1 MSPASTI
8 DHVSVDTTP
17 FYREST
23 DSKPLMDLLWGDRVE
38 IVEKSGSRVKV
49 RARGRKNY
57 GWVEKSALGG
67 QALLEL
73 YFIDVGQG
81 DGILIKTPNGR
92 HLMIDGGYRRKSQDT
107 GKSAAD
113 FVDWKFF
120 HDYGEDRIV
129 LDAMIASHCDADH
142 YGGLLDLLAVDESDE
157 LDCQGVRVKG
167 LYHAG
172 VGWWRRPTKGGGRWL
187 GAYETVKGEKFFTQ
201 LIGDRDAI
209 AAALA
214 PGANPALQ
222 GEWAQFMQA
231 GLGARWTNNRPT
243 SIQRLSN
250 LDGYIPG
257 FEPGTA
263 GEPAIKVLA
272 PVQFDVSGKPAV
284 RRFDSDDAQNTNGN
298 SLLLSLNF
306 DSCRILLTG
315 DLNRRSQQ
323 ALLSDYTGHRDEF
336 LCDVGKACHHGSGD
350 VSLAFLKAMSPAV
363 TIISSG
369 DNEGHDH
376 PRASVVAASAISGYL
391 EMDGDELISPLIY
404 STELARSVRIGHPT
418 KLDYDDAGGKAA
430 TLEGEPFER
439 GRLHFTETK
448 PGGFPGSGDRSMG
461 STSIVAGLIYGL
473 VNVRT
478 DGQRILC
485 ATLDE
490 RDRNWRVTTT
500 RSRF

>member
-1 MSPASTI
+1 MSPTPAI
-8 DHVSVDTTP
+8 DHVSVDKAP
-17 FYREST
+17 LYSEST
-23 DSKPLMDLLWGDRVE
+23 GSKHRMQLLWGDRVE

-49 RARGRKNY
+49 RTRGRTNY

-81 DGILIKTPNGR
+81 DGILIKTPSGR

-120 HDYGEDRIV
+120 HDYGDDQIV

-142 YGGLLDLLAVDESDE
+142 YGGLMDLLEVDQSGE
-157 LDCQGVRVKG
+157 LDCSDVRVKA

-172 VGWWRRPTKGGGRWL
+172 VGWWRRSNGARWL
-187 GAYETVKGEKFFTQ
+187 GEHQTADGESFFTQ
-201 LIGDRDAI
+201 LVGDRDAV
-209 AAALA
+209 AAALS
-214 PGANPALQ
+214 PGATPALQ

-231 GLGARWTNNRPT
+231 ALGARWTNNHATP
-243 SIQRLSN
+243 IQRLSSV
-250 LDGYIPG
+250 DGYVPG
-257 FEPGTA
+257 FESETA

-272 PVQFDVSGKPAV
+272 PVQFEVGGKPAV

-298 SLLLSLNF
+298 SLLLALHF
-306 DSCRILLTG
+306 GSCRILLTG

-323 ALLSDYTGHRDEF
+323 ALLADYTGHREEF
-336 LCDVGKACHHGSGD
+336 LCDIGKACHHGSGD
-350 VSLAFLKAMSPAV
+350 ISFSFLKAMSPAV

-376 PRASVVAASAISGYL
+376 PRASIVAASAISGYL

-418 KLDYDDAGGKAA
+418 ELDYDDEGGKAM
-430 TLEGEPFER
+430 TLAGEAFER

-448 PGGFPGSGDRSMG
+448 PGGFPGSGERSMG
-461 STSIVAGLIYGL
+461 NTSIVAGLIYGL

-490 RDRNWRVTTT
+490 RDHDWRITTT
-500 RSRF
+500 QSRF

>member
-1 MSPASTI
+1 MSPSPAV
-8 DHVSVDTTP
+8 DHVSVDTAP
-17 FYREST
+17 LYGGVA
-23 DSKPLMDLLWGDRVE
+23 DSKPFMHLLWGDRVE
-38 IVEKSGSRVKV
+38 VVEKSGGRVKV

-57 GWVEKSALGG
+57 GWVEKAALGG

-81 DGILIKTPNGR
+81 DGILIKTPGGR

-157 LDCQGVRVKG
+157 LDCEGVRVKA

-172 VGWWRRPTKGGGRWL
+172 VGWWRRPKGGGRWL
-187 GAYETVKGEKFFTQ
+187 GTYETVKGEKFFTQ
-201 LIGDRDAI
+201 LIENRDAI
-209 AAALA
+209 AAALS
-214 PGANPALQ
+214 PGATPALQ

-231 GLGARWTNNRPT
+231 ALDTRWTNNRPT

-250 LDGYIPG
+250 LDSYVPG
-257 FEPGTA
+257 CEPGTA
-263 GEPAIKVLA
+263 GEPTIKVLA
-272 PVQFDVSGKPAV
+272 PVQFQVDGKPAV
-284 RRFDSDDAQNTNGN
+284 RRFDGGDAQNTNGN
-298 SLLLSLNF
+298 SLLLSLKF
-306 DSCRILLTG
+306 GSCRILLTG
-315 DLNRRSQQ
+315 DLNRRSQA
-323 ALLSDYTGHRDEF
+323 ALLEDYTGRRDEF

-350 VSLAFLKAMSPAV
+350 VSLAFLKAMNPAV

-376 PRASVVAASAISGYL
+376 PRASVVAASAIGGYL
-391 EMDGDELISPLIY
+391 QMDGDELISPLIY

-418 KLDYDDAGGKAA
+418 KLDYDGAGGKAA
-430 TLEGEPFER
+430 TLEGETFEQ

-448 PGGFPGSGDRSMG
+448 PGGFPGKGDRSMG
-461 STSIVAGLIYGL
+461 NTSIVAGLIYGL

-490 RDRNWRVTTT
+490 RDRNWRIETTQ
-500 RSRF
+500 SRF

>member
-1 MSPASTI
+1 M
-8 DHVSVDTTP
+8 H
-17 FYREST
+17 
-23 DSKPLMDLLWGDRVE
+23 LLWGDRVE
-38 IVEKSGSRVKV
+38 IVEKSRGRVKV
-49 RARGRKNY
+49 RARGRANY

-67 QALLEL
+67 EALLEL

-142 YGGLLDLLAVDESDE
+142 YGGLTDLLEVDKTDE
-157 LDCQGVRVKG
+157 LNCGDVRVKA

-172 VGWWRRPTKGGGRWL
+172 IGWWRRANGERWL
-187 GAYETVKGEKFFTQ
+187 GAHKKVDGESFFTQ
-201 LIGDRDAI
+201 LVGDRKAV

-214 PGANPALQ
+214 PGGTPALQ
-222 GEWAQFMQA
+222 GEWAEFMQA
-231 GLGARWTNNRPT
+231 ALDTRWTNNHPT
-243 SIQRLSN
+243 PIERLSSV
-250 LDGYIPG
+250 DDHVPG
-257 FEPGTA
+257 FGPGVA

-272 PVQFDVSGKPAV
+272 PVQFDVDEKPAI
-284 RRFDSDDAQNTNGN
+284 RRFGGSDPQNTNGN
-298 SLLLSLNF
+298 SLLLGLNF
-306 DSCRILLTG
+306 GSCRILLTG
-315 DLNRRSQQ
+315 DLNRNSQE
-323 ALLSDYTGHRDEF
+323 ALLADYTGRRDEF

-350 VSLAFLKAMSPAV
+350 ISFAFLKAMSPAV
-363 TIISSG
+363 TVISSG
-369 DNEGHDH
+369 DNEAHDH

-391 EMDGDELISPLIY
+391 EMDGDELVSPLIY

-418 KLDYDDAGGKAA
+418 KLDYDGADGKAA
-430 TLEGEPFER
+430 TLEGDAFKE

-448 PGGFPGSGDRSMG
+448 PGGFPGSGDRPMG
-461 STSIVAGLIYGL
+461 NTAIVTGLIYGL

-490 RDRNWRVTTT
+490 RDRDWRVTTT
-500 RSRF
+500 PSRF